1 MGTGSFARQ
10 SETSTN
16 RPSTFAKSAG
26 GSATQARLEN
36 FPPLR
41 SEDRER
47 FPTTAASADRNAPI
61 TVVELSGGTP
71 PEQGKGKKKRL
82 LLLLLLLFI
91 TFFAAFLGLGGLD
104 LFGSGDPVAVND
116 QKRVSRVTPT
126 VPAIQQEVIT
136 TEAPVAKPVVAEK
149 TEAITKNEVEDDK
162 LPEEVISPSMIPA
175 RIADVKIPETQYNIS
190 YPAPIPPPA
199 VAAKSKTNFVSFEV
213 NAKLAEDP
221 DTRVFSMV
229 PSETG
234 KGSASLTWSTL
245 SGAVLFRCKGLD
257 GNKAGSNYVLY
268 YIDENDKAQR
278 MMAFAVASGA
288 ELMLIPP
295 KIPSRGV
302 KRVVLTLE
310 KNVKTLEGTALYR
323 EEVLYSDYKEKA
335 LLSKPLK

>member
-10 SETSTN
+10 SETSAN

-26 GSATQARLEN
+26 GSATQVRLES

-41 SEDRER
+41 SGDREQTPSTSR
-47 FPTTAASADRNAPI
+47 SEVHDAPAIAAEPSKGI
-61 TVVELSGGTP
+61 P
-71 PEQGKGKKKRL
+71 PQQSKKKKRL
-82 LLLLLLLFI
+82 LLLLLLLLIAFS
-91 TFFAAFLGLGGLD
+91 AAFLGLGGLG
-104 LFGSGDPVAVND
+104 LFRSGNSIATQGSQQVAAPTSTTPEIKPVAEH
-116 QKRVSRVTPT
+116 S
-126 VPAIQQEVIT
+126 
-136 TEAPVAKPVVAEK
+136 EAPISKSVAIVKPHAPATSAVEDDRLPE
-149 TEAITKNEVEDDK
+149 EAIT
-162 LPEEVISPSMIPA
+162 PSMIPA
-175 RIADVKIPETQYNIS
+175 RIADVTMPETQYNIT

-199 VAAKSKTNFVSFEV
+199 MAAKSKTNFVAFEV

-229 PSETG
+229 HSATG
-234 KGSASLTWSTL
+234 KGDALLAWSTL
-245 SGAVLFRCKGLD
+245 SGAVLFRCKGLE

-278 MMAFAVASGA
+278 MLAFAVASGA

-295 KIPSRGV
+295 RIPSRGV

-310 KNVKTLEGTALYR
+310 KNVKTQEGMALYR